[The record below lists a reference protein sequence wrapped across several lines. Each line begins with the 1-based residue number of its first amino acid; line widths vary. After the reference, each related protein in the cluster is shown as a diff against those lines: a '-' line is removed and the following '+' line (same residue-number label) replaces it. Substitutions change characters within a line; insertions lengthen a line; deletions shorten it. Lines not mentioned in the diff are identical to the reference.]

1 MEVQLLSNILGT
13 KDSIAVCD
21 VADSYDLVTKETS
34 LGHKMSILCCR
45 CNKCRWRQIH
55 EKVFKVDAGHFTF
68 CAESICVILY
78 NYTFRCVVNNKFNGV
93 NKTWK
98 SSINTKWSHVKQVKF
113 EEKMCCWY
121 MLFLKKWPF
130 VASFCCT
137 CLQIMIDVDMK
148 KRFWQNG
155 SIAKPH
161 VRSYIEN
168 IFQ

>member
-1 MEVQLLSNILGT
+1 MEVVLLSNILGT
-13 KDSIAVCD
+13 EDSIAVCG

-34 LGHKMSILCCR
+34 LGHKMYILCCG

-98 SSINTKWSHVKQVKF
+98 SSINTKWSQVQVKF
-113 EEKMCCWY
+113 WGKCVFGICSS
-121 MLFLKKWPF
+121 LRNGPLLLHF
-130 VASFCCT
+130 VVHACKLWSMW
-137 CLQIMIDVDMK
+137 IWK
-148 KRFWQNG
+148 NG
-155 SIAKPH
+155 FD
-161 VRSYIEN
+161 RMGE
-168 IFQ
+168 